1 MTATTHTRALA
12 DLLSGLHFGDIP
24 ATAIAEAKLITLHTI
39 AASIAAY
46 PVDQTRKTIDMVQ
59 RRGGTAEATVWG
71 SDGRK
76 VPAQEAA
83 FANGTLA
90 DIMDWED
97 CSWTGHPSAGAIP
110 VAMAVAEARR
120 MSGKD
125 YLTAVVAAYEGYQ
138 RIAMAAQP
146 SVAHLR
152 SGKGWG
158 LVSWQIFA
166 ASLAAGKLMNFTADQ
181 FDQLMGA
188 SLYNTIVPTNKHAEG
203 AAKSDIYH
211 YAHGFCARNGIV
223 AAELTAA
230 GFDACRGAL
239 DGQDGFW
246 NMVSDQVDWDWH
258 TRDFGKTWLICET
271 YLKHWPTNMWVQTP
285 LELLD
290 QMIDEHGFAKDDIA
304 RIRVSPHVPFI
315 AENYAET
322 ARGSLDA
329 QFSIPYCLT
338 AYLMDPKPGA
348 HWFTEDMRNN
358 AELIAF
364 TGKFEHFGET
374 RTPQDNF
381 DEFKRG
387 EFPLVRLEISLDDGR
402 HLVGEMRYPKGHP
415 KNNFTW
421 EEEADHF
428 RLCCSPYM
436 SGERIEKVIAAV
448 RDLESVADMSTVAE
462 QCVVDRHG

>member
-1 MTATTHTRALA
+1 MTATTYSRGLAEHLEALR
-12 DLLSGLHFGDIP
+12 FEDIP
-24 ATAIAEAKLITLHTI
+24 EEAITEAKLITLHTI
-39 AASIAAY
+39 AASIAAW

-59 RRGGTAEATVWG
+59 RRGGVAEATVWG

-76 VPAQEAA
+76 VPVQEAA
-83 FANGTLA
+83 FANGTMA

-110 VAMAVAEARR
+110 VAMAVGEARKL
-120 MSGKD
+120 SGKD

-138 RIAMAAQP
+138 RVAMAAQP
-146 SVAHLR
+146 SQVHLR
-152 SGKGWG
+152 AGKGWG

-166 ASLAAGKLMNFTADQ
+166 ASFAAGKLMGFTADQ

-203 AAKSDIYH
+203 VAKSDIYH
-211 YAHGFCARNGIV
+211 YAHGFCARNGVV
-223 AAELTAA
+223 AADLTVL

-246 NMVSDQVDWDWH
+246 NMVSDQVDWEWH
-258 TRDFGKTWLICET
+258 TRDFGKKWLICET

-285 LELLD
+285 LDLLD
-290 QMIDEHGFAKDDIA
+290 QMVAEHDFGKADIA
-304 RIRVSPHVPFI
+304 KIRVSPYVPFI
-315 AENYAET
+315 AEEYAAS

-338 AYLMDPKPGA
+338 AYLMDPNPGA
-348 HWFTEDMRNN
+348 HWFTDEMRNN
-358 AELIAF
+358 EELIAF
-364 TGKFEHFGET
+364 TGKFEYFGET

-381 DEFKRG
+381 DEFKQG
-387 EFPLVRLEISLDDGR
+387 EFPLVRLEITLNDGR
-402 HLVGEMRYPKGHP
+402 ELVDEMRYPKGHP

-421 EEEADHF
+421 DEEADHF
-428 RLCCSPYM
+428 RMCCKLYM
-436 SGERIEKVIAAV
+436 TAERIEAIIEAV
-448 RDLESVADMSTVAE
+448 RTLEGVSDVSAIAE
-462 QCVVDRHG
+462 QCIVER